1 MGSLNQLKKD
11 TRKNSTIGLRSMLCA
26 AKEVLI
32 KSVAQ
37 VIPQHAMSLF
47 KFSVSLCEDLMR
59 MTRKFWWDDEDDK
72 KNIHWS
78 SWDKLTQRKS
88 KGEWASD
95 ILIAS
100 IKPCWLSERG
110 GFLTN

>member
-1 MGSLNQLKKD
+1 
-11 TRKNSTIGLRSMLCA
+11 
-26 AKEVLI
+26 
-32 KSVAQ
+32 
-37 VIPQHAMSLF
+37 
-47 KFSVSLCEDLMR
+47 MR